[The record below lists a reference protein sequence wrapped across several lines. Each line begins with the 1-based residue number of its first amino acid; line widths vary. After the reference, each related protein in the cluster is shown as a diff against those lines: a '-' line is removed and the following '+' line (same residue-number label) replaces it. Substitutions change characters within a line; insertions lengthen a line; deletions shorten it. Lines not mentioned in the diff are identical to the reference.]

1 MILAFEGIDGCGKSA
16 IINLLKERKFFENNG
31 YEPVF
36 VREPGGSP
44 LAEKIRDIILDKENT
59 EICDMTELL
68 LFEASRCQLIS
79 DVVAGAVEDGNVV
92 IYDRFALTTECYQG
106 IVNHGD
112 LEFIQSLHERL
123 FKQWLPDL
131 YILLDVDPA
140 TSLERSLK
148 AGTNRLDARS
158 VRLAEKRRNAYLE
171 LVEQKSDTVKVV
183 DANKDI
189 EAVYSAVTKL
199 LNNKLNI
206 NRVHN

>member
-16 IINLLKERKFFENNG
+16 IINLLKERKFFENKG

-44 LAEKIRDIILDKENT
+44 LAEKIRGIVLDKENT

-79 DVVAGAVEDGNVV
+79 DVVAGAVEEGKVV

-112 LEFIQSLHERL
+112 LEFIQSLHKRL
-123 FKQWLPDL
+123 FEQWLPDL

-140 TSLERSLK
+140 VSLDRSLQ
-148 AGTNRLDARS
+148 GDVNRLDARS
-158 VRLAEKRRNAYLE
+158 IKLADKRRKAYLG
-171 LVEQKSDTVKVV
+171 LAKQKQDTVRVV

-189 EAVYSAVTKL
+189 EDVYSDVVRLIESK
-199 LNNKLNI
+199 I
-206 NRVHN
+206 GHN